1 MIELSFQNILILFLF
16 YKCTAKCQSIRDGG
30 VSTKTVTGM
39 KDSEVFN
46 KKLYYLWTVSLLVLL
61 PQFMIR
67 ILPMSFPVLTP
78 FATTRTKK
86 FSFQNMTSEST
97 FT

>member
-1 MIELSFQNILILFLF
+1 M
-16 YKCTAKCQSIRDGG
+16 
-30 VSTKTVTGM
+30 STKTVTGM

-46 KKLYYLWTVSLLVLL
+46 KKLYYLWTAFVSLLALL
-61 PQFMIR
+61 PQFR